1 MKIGV
6 AGTLE
11 SNDAL
16 ITVSESDTLE
26 IHIESIVYEF
36 FKDDIEKV
44 IKDTLKQMHIEKIKV
59 EIKDKGALDYTIKA
73 RLITAIKRMVKN
85 NA

>member
-1 MKIGV
+1 MKKGV

-16 ITVSESDTLE
+16 ITVYENDQLE
-26 IHIESIVYEF
+26 IEITSIVYDF
-36 FKDDIEKV
+36 FKEEIEAV
-44 IKDTLKQMHIEKIKV
+44 IKDTLKQLKIEKIKV
-59 EIKDKGALDYTIKA
+59 VIVDKGALDYTIRA
-73 RLITAIKRMVKN
+73 RLITAIKRMEKA